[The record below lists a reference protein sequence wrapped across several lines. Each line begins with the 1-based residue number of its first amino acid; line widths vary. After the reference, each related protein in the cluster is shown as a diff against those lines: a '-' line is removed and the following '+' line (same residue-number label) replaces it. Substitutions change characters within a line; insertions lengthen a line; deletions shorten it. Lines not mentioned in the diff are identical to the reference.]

1 MLIQQ
6 VVRALRAP
14 FVQNAFGFGSAK
26 PRPVGFGLF
35 RRLIS
40 FSALSKSLQVDHVP
54 HACPLHPTNG
64 SHATPS
70 RRRKWSRWAGSVFIQ
85 KYLHYIIASDSIKK
99 YIPLCEKE
107 ILRKRNNVSSTTPQC
122 NDDS

>member
-54 HACPLHPTNG
+54 HACPVIQQMEAMRHLHEG
-64 SHATPS
+64 VSG
-70 RRRKWSRWAGSVFIQ
+70 RAGPARSSFRNIPVIG
-85 KYLHYIIASDSIKK
+85 SDSIKK
-99 YIPLCEKE
+99 YVPLCEKE
-107 ILRKRNNVSSTTPQC
+107 IF
-122 NDDS
+122 

>member
-54 HACPLHPTNG
+54 HACPVIQQMEAMRHLQG
-64 SHATPS
+64 VSG
-70 RRRKWSRWAGSVFIQ
+70 RAGPARSSFRNIP
-85 KYLHYIIASDSIKK
+85 ASDSIKK
-99 YIPLCEKE
+99 YVPLCEKE
-107 ILRKRNNVSSTTPQC
+107 IF
-122 NDDS
+122 

>member
-26 PRPVGFGLF
+26 PCPFGFGLF

-54 HACPLHPTNG
+54 HACPRPPTNG
-64 SHATPS
+64 GHATFS
-70 RRRKWSRWAGSVFIQ
+70 RRRKCSRWAGSVVIQ
-85 KYLHYIIASDSIKK
+85 ISPLLPLIASKICSA
-99 YIPLCEKE
+99 
-107 ILRKRNNVSSTTPQC
+107 LRKTKYF
-122 NDDS
+122 

>member
-54 HACPLHPTNG
+54 HACPVIQQMEAMRHLHEG
-64 SHATPS
+64 VSG
-70 RRRKWSRWAGSVFIQ
+70 RAGPARSSFRNIPVKNIPV
-85 KYLHYIIASDSIKK
+85 IASDSIKK

-107 ILRKRNNVSSTTPQC
+107 IR
-122 NDDS
+122 

>member
-40 FSALSKSLQVDHVP
+40 FNALSKSFQVDYVP

-64 SHATPS
+64 GHATSS
-70 RRRKWSRWAGSVFIQ
+70 RRRKWSRWTGSVVIQ
-85 KYLHYIIASDSIKK
+85 NISVIASDSIKK

-107 ILRKRNNVSSTTPQC
+107 IKK
-122 NDDS
+122 